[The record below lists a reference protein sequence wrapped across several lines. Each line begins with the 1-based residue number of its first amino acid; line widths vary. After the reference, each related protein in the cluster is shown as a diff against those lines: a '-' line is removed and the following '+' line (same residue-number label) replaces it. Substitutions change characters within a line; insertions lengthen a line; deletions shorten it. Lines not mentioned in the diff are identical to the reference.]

1 MEHTAAPSLHTCSRP
16 RAPPARII
24 TQCCSYDTDG
34 HRPSAAELVQTPP
47 IVMLIL
53 LCKKI
58 FAWVDK
64 VSLWN
69 LSKIRA
75 AFQTTF
81 DRQPKRLATCP
92 WTGSVTHW
100 RQPQLHS
107 LSFSLAPSI
116 PCCYPKMNFHL
127 QHSKIRKK
135 IWMCFQYTTYIICK
149 LCCWYLYIEP
159 AVKIHMTGID
169 STFFSQLEV
178 YATSTSVRFFW
189 FFFSSCFTLYL
200 EGNEVVSDNIQ

>member
-34 HRPSAAELVQTPP
+34 HRPSAAELVQIPP

-81 DRQPKRLATCP
+81 DRQPKCLATCP

-107 LSFSLAPSI
+107 CPSPLPPVYLAVILKWISTYSIVKLGKKYRCAFNIPHILYVSF
-116 PCCYPKMNFHL
+116 
-127 QHSKIRKK
+127 
-135 IWMCFQYTTYIICK
+135 
-149 LCCWYLYIEP
+149 
-159 AVKIHMTGID
+159 AVGI
-169 STFFSQLEV
+169 
-178 YATSTSVRFFW
+178 
-189 FFFSSCFTLYL
+189 FTLNQQL
-200 EGNEVVSDNIQ
+200 KFTWQE